1 MNQESQSSETLLTV
15 LRNGGIEG
23 EDLEFQAGTVLCHQ
37 GVPVSGVLLIKSG
50 VVHTFMTVGKKQSP
64 RIEEIVSGQ
73 FIGLTAVLSCGN
85 SDVSA
90 VAVTNVHAVLIR
102 SEELLSAL
110 QRTPEL
116 YMHINECLSHAVS
129 AAYGHVRDIR
139 STT

>member
-1 MNQESQSSETLLTV
+1 MNQERKNSETLLKV
-15 LRNGGIEG
+15 LRNSGIEC
-23 EDLEFQAGTVLCHQ
+23 EDLEFDAGTILCHQ
-37 GVPVSGVLLIKSG
+37 GMPVSGVFLITSG

-73 FIGLTAVLSCGN
+73 FIGLPAVLSCGN

-102 SEELLSAL
+102 SEQLLSAL

-116 YMHINECLSHAVS
+116 YMHINECLSNAVS
-129 AAYGHVRDIR
+129 AAYGHVREMR
-139 STT
+139 SVT